1 MYTYTYTHTVVMVM
15 DEVTQGAIV
24 RRQRE
29 REIERGESRSLLG
42 SILNQPTATLEYSAE
57 LEEEEEE
64 FSSSSSSSSSSTER

>member
-15 DEVTQGAIV
+15 DEVTEGAIV

-64 FSSSSSSSSSSTER
+64 FFSSSSSSSSSTER